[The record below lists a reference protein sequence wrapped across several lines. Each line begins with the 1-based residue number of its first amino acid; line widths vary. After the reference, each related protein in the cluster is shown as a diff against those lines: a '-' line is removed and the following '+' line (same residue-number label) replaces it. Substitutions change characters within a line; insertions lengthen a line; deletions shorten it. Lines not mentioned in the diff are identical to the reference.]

1 MWHEVINQS
10 FLFTFFHLV
19 RLSLGQKFQENSDSV
34 LFTTPCVGMNK
45 LPFVSN
51 QIITEATEVEGEV
64 PQAPPQAA
72 GLWAR
77 SGEAPV
83 WNKERGM
90 PFRELVFLSF
100 STFFWHRRKS
110 LLPGIPLVCLM
121 LNDEEE
127 VSSPG

>member
-1 MWHEVINQS
+1 M
-10 FLFTFFHLV
+10 
-19 RLSLGQKFQENSDSV
+19 
-34 LFTTPCVGMNK
+34 
-45 LPFVSN
+45 
-51 QIITEATEVEGEV
+51 EATEVEGEA

-77 SGEAPV
+77 SGEALV
-83 WNKERGM
+83 WNKERGR
-90 PFRELVFLSF
+90 PFTELVFL

-110 LLPGIPLVCLM
+110 LLPGIPSVCLI